1 MNSRIATVALFA
13 ASLATG
19 CSNHGLRTIKSRG
32 VYTVAY
38 DESMQTFEV
47 PQGAYVQQD
56 VFTHG
61 QKPFAMV
68 VGYDNVYFTLELI
81 DLSSGKTLAS
91 INHFIGS
98 GRAAGLHLPASSPGR
113 YKARLM
119 IHNSEYDASTFTV
132 LP

>member
-1 MNSRIATVALFA
+1 MNSRSAALAFAVAA
-13 ASLATG
+13 IVVG
-19 CSNHGLRTIKSRG
+19 CTSHGLRTIKSRG
-32 VYTVAY
+32 IYTVAY

-56 VFTHG
+56 VFTQG

-68 VGYDNVYFTLELI
+68 VGYDNVYTTLELI

-91 INHFIGS
+91 ISHFIGS

-113 YKARLM
+113 YKARLL
-119 IHNSEYDASTFTV
+119 INNSEYDSCTFTV